1 MMPKPKKNPLPP
13 RDWGKQTP
21 GERLARIRK
30 GRGLTQS
37 KVGKI
42 LGITQNMVS
51 DYEVGRSRL
60 NDEMLARFSEVLNV
74 SVDKILG
81 LQASPD
87 LNETLQL
94 RYVKRVVKAQSL
106 EEKEQK
112 HILKTLDSLIHSA
125 TTRAST

>member
-1 MMPKPKKNPLPP
+1 
-13 RDWGKQTP
+13 
-21 GERLARIRK
+21 
-30 GRGLTQS
+30 
-37 KVGKI
+37 
-42 LGITQNMVS
+42 MVS